1 VPDPSYDGF
10 AEQYDKHFRRPVDR
24 MEDDYLT
31 CLLDPSVTGR
41 HVLDLGCGTGWVL
54 DHLSPKSYTG
64 VDCSEPMLAELRRK
78 HPWAWTVRAQVGDQQ
93 AWTGLLPVRQ
103 PVDTVVATWALEY
116 LGDLTR
122 LLAVC
127 AEIVRGRDEPVL
139 ALHGTLPHGH
149 RRAHFSVKDV
159 PYLPLSVHAVRQ
171 ASAAAGL
178 PMPRVYGTSGWPDR
192 LPLTVRRF
200 GWGVTLPAS
209 WQYSALWVWRL

>member
-10 AEQYDKHFRRPVDR
+10 APAYDKHFRRPVDR

-41 HVLDLGCGTGWVL
+41 DVIDLGCGTGWVL
-54 DHLSPKSYTG
+54 DHLAPRSYTG
-64 VDCSEPMLAELRRK
+64 VDCSMPMLEELVRK
-78 HPWAWTVRAQVGDQQ
+78 HPDAATVHAKVGDQWAWTNE
-93 AWTGLLPVRQ
+93 LPRR

-116 LGDLTR
+116 LGDLAR
-122 LLAVC
+122 LLIVC
-127 AEIVRGRDEPVL
+127 AGLVNGPEPVL

-159 PYLPLSVHAVRQ
+159 PYQPLSPLALRK
-171 ASAAAGL
+171 ASEVAGL
-178 PMPRVYGTSGWPDR
+178 PKPRVYGTSGWPDR

>member
-1 VPDPSYDGF
+1 MPGPSYDAF
-10 AEQYDKHFRRPVDR
+10 AAAYDKHFDRPVDR

-41 HVLDLGCGTGWVL
+41 YVLDLGCGTGWVL
-54 DHLSPKSYTG
+54 DHLTPAVYTG

-78 HPWAWTVRAQVGDQQ
+78 HPAARTVLAQVGNGWE
-93 AWTGLLPVRQ
+93 WTARVANRG
-103 PVDTVVATWALEY
+103 PVDTVVATWAVEY

-122 LLAVC
+122 LLEVC
-127 AEIVRGRDEPVL
+127 AKLVGGNEPVL

-159 PYLPLSVHAVRQ
+159 PYTPLSLLAVRG
-171 ASAAAGL
+171 ASDKAGL
-178 PMPRVYGTSGWPDR
+178 PRPRVYGTSGWPDR

-200 GWGVTLPAS
+200 GWGVSLPAS